1 MRLPA
6 VSRLVDHLV
15 RGVRGDDDTRRRAR
29 LLAWFVIVL
38 ETQVLVFAVA
48 YALVGVTILSFFLAG
63 VGVLL
68 TTTPWV
74 ARRISPRVAV
84 DWLMVQV
91 FVVLDT
97 VATFTG
103 GETSAAFYWTAM
115 APVLATMAGGRRR
128 GLAWSGVLAVNATA
142 VGFAF
147 HRGWLPDGEL
157 PGWVGVAMAE
167 LGVTMLG
174 VVVLVSAL
182 IYEHSRDRVH
192 RDLDRAHRE
201 LRRLLDSVGQG
212 FFTAGPDGQPS
223 AQRSAVLERWFGPP
237 AGQAFWAWLAPD
249 DRAWREQVQ
258 VSWEATFEGV
268 LPLELLLDQLPKH
281 LRGPGRAYDLAYHP
295 VIGPT
300 GDLEHLAV
308 VVDDVLAQVT
318 ADLAE
323 REQHERA
330 DLLVHLARDRRGF
343 VLFWDEV
350 GELLARLRAGSPAPL
365 RDLHTLKGV
374 TAHWGLRGLSE
385 QCHDLEQRLL
395 DERRGP
401 TAAEVDA
408 LAATW
413 SARSALAGELVVA
426 ERRRIDLDPGD
437 LAELEDA
444 IASGA
449 DPEELTALVRSWR
462 HERAGVSFGR
472 LAEQARALAERL
484 GKGPLEV
491 TIVDRGVRLDPETWR
506 PVWAAMI
513 HAVRNALDHG
523 VEPVDERVRR
533 GKAPTAHLQLVADRD
548 ARGITIELSDDG
560 RGIDWDRVRAKAV
573 AAGLP
578 STSQLDL
585 QRALL
590 ADGFST
596 RDDVTDLSGRGV
608 GLAALAA
615 AVRTLGGSVSIDAR
629 PGQGT
634 RLRLIC
640 PRPTA
645 ALRRA
650 RQTG

>member
-38 ETQVLVFAVA
+38 ETQAVVFAVA
-48 YALVGVTILSFFLAG
+48 YALVGLPILSLLLAG
-63 VGVLL
+63 VGVVL

-74 ARRISPRVAV
+74 ARRLSPRLAV

-91 FVVLDT
+91 FVSLDT
-97 VATFTG
+97 VAIFTG
-103 GETSAAFYWTAM
+103 GATAAAFYWTAM

-128 GLAWSGVLAVNATA
+128 GLIWLGGLAVNGITL
-142 VGFAF
+142 GLAF
-147 HRGWLPDGEL
+147 HRGWLPEHAL
-157 PGWVGVAMAE
+157 PDWAATIMAE

-174 VVVLVSAL
+174 LVVLVSAL

-192 RDLDRAHRE
+192 RDLDRAHGE

-223 AQRSAVLERWFGPP
+223 TQRSAVLERWFGPA
-237 AGQAFWAWLAPD
+237 AGQPFWAWLAPD

-268 LPLELLLDQLPKH
+268 LPLELLLDQLPTR
-281 LRGPGRAYDLAYHP
+281 LRGPGRAYDLTYHP
-295 VIGPT
+295 VVGPT

-330 DLLVHLARDRRGF
+330 DLLIHLARDRRGF

-350 GELLARLRAGSPAPL
+350 GELLAHLRTGSAAPL
-365 RDLHTLKGV
+365 RDLHTLKGL

-395 DERRGP
+395 DEHRAP

-413 SARSALAGELVVA
+413 ATRSALAGELVVA

-437 LAELEDA
+437 LTELEQA

-449 DPEELTALVRSWR
+449 EAEELTALVQSWR
-462 HERAGVSFGR
+462 HERAGVSLGR

-491 TIVDRGVRLDPETWR
+491 TVVDHGVRLDPETWR

-523 VEPVDERVRR
+523 VEPADERLGR
-533 GKAPTAHLQLVADRD
+533 GKPPAAHLQLIARRD
-548 ARGITIELSDDG
+548 PRVITIELSDDG
-560 RGIDWDRVRAKAV
+560 RGIDWDRVRTKA
-573 AAGLP
+573 ATAGLP
-578 STSQLDL
+578 HATQADL

-596 RDDVTDLSGRGV
+596 RDDVTELSGRGV

-615 AVRTLGGSVSIDAR
+615 ATRKLGGAVTIEAR

-634 RLRLIC
+634 RVLITC
-640 PRPTA
+640 PRATGTIR
-645 ALRRA
+645 LA
-650 RQTG
+650 RITG